1 MNLPHS
7 VARSLLVLWLACSSA
22 GIAHAQATEQAGAQF
37 EPVVGQAGKDVVW
50 VPTPQIVTDKMIE
63 MARLTP
69 QDFVV
74 DLGSGDGRNIITAA
88 KRGARGR
95 GVEYNPDMVALSK
108 RTASKEG
115 VGDRAIFV
123 EGDMFAADFSD
134 ATVLALFLLP
144 DNLNKLRDKFLALKP
159 GTRIVAN
166 TFWIEGWSPD
176 EVAELP
182 EPECTSWCRVMLFVV
197 PARVEG
203 TWRLPQGEL
212 TLTQRFQMISGTVA
226 ESGRVTSIEMGRM
239 TGDQIAFNV
248 AGAEYRGRVQGERI
262 EGTVTS
268 AGQVSP
274 FTATRSTPQ
283 AQAPAEQ
290 PFQPEV
296 GQAGKDVVWV
306 PTPAVTVEKMLDLA
320 KVTPQDYVVDLGSG
334 DGRNVIAAAKR
345 GATALGVEYN
355 PNMVALSQR
364 AAAKEGVSDK
374 ATFVEGD
381 MFAADFSK
389 ATVLALFL
397 LPDNMRTLRP
407 KFLALKPGTRIV
419 ANTFGID
426 EWEPDVKETA
436 TGDCNSWCTA
446 LLWIVPARVGG
457 TWRLPEEGTLTIQQD
472 YQKLYGT
479 LRTGAGKLESI
490 TNGKMNGEQIAF
502 TAGTAEYTGRLN
514 GDRLEGT
521 LKSGNQTSPWT
532 AVRAN

>member
-1 MNLPHS
+1 
-7 VARSLLVLWLACSSA
+7 
-22 GIAHAQATEQAGAQF
+22 
-37 EPVVGQAGKDVVW
+37 
-50 VPTPQIVTDKMIE
+50 
-63 MARLTP
+63 
-69 QDFVV
+69 
-74 DLGSGDGRNIITAA
+74 
-88 KRGARGR
+88 
-95 GVEYNPDMVALSK
+95 MVALSQ
-108 RTASKEG
+108 RSAAKEG
-115 VGDRAIFV
+115 VADRAIFV

-166 TFWIEGWSPD
+166 TFWIEGWSPE
-176 EVAELP
+176 EVEELS
-182 EPECTSWCRVMLFVV
+182 EPECFSWCRVMLFIV

-212 TLTQRFQMISGTVA
+212 TLTQKFQMISGTLA
-226 ESGRVTSIEMGRM
+226 EAGRVTPVEMGKM
-239 TGDQIAFNV
+239 TGEQIAFNV
-248 AGAEYRGRVQGERI
+248 GGAEYRGRVQGDRI

-268 AGQVSP
+268 AGQVSNW
-274 FTATRSTPQ
+274 TATRGGPQ
-283 AQAPAEQ
+283 AQAEQ
-290 PFQPEV
+290 DSFQPEV

-355 PNMVALSQR
+355 PNMVALSRR

-407 KFLALKPGTRIV
+407 KFLELKPGTRIV

-436 TGDCNSWCTA
+436 TGDCGSWCTA

-457 TWRLPEEGTLTIQQD
+457 TWRLAEEGTLTIQQD

-479 LRTGAGKLESI
+479 LRTGAGKVENI
-490 TNGKMNGEQIAF
+490 TNGRMIGEQIVF
-502 TAGTAEYTGRLN
+502 TAGTAEYTGRLT
-514 GDRLEGT
+514 GGRLEGT
-521 LKSGNQTSPWT
+521 FKSGNQTSSWT